1 MFKTETHLHTK
12 ETSSCSRLFAKEM
25 VELYHNAGYK
35 TIFVSDHMHHDFLE
49 ANSDVS
55 REEAVRRF
63 LSGYNNAK
71 AEAEKYGM
79 NVLLSTEYSLT
90 FGNIDSHYLV
100 YGIDEDF
107 LLENANC
114 ADFTLERLR
123 AATKKKGALLIEA
136 HPFRGVCIPTP
147 TFVDGVEIYNP
158 NPRHFVESDEVRTLE
173 IAKLYGLYISAG
185 SDAHRTEDIAGSGMG
200 SDHEIKTAED
210 FIELIKSGKGTVL
223 RK

>member
-35 TIFVSDHMHHDFLE
+35 TICVSDHMYKGFFE
-49 ANSDVS
+49 KNSDVPK
-55 REEAVRRF
+55 EQAVDRF
-63 LSGYNNAK
+63 MAGYHNAK
-71 AEAEKYGM
+71 IEAEKYGM
-79 NVLLSTEYSLT
+79 NVILSAEYSIPY
-90 FGNIDSHYLV
+90 GNIDSHYLV
-100 YGIDEDF
+100 YGIDRDFLCETCEDF
-107 LLENANC
+107 SIETLRNA
-114 ADFTLERLR
+114 AKR
-123 AATKKKGALLIEA
+123 KGAMIIEA

-200 SDHEIKTAED
+200 SDCEIKTAED